1 MINMAIQLP
10 VTIETKVIKQNGKQ
24 IYYPQV
30 TGLKDHRI
38 NEKINDAI
46 YNLMKSLITEQ
57 YEDQGTDAF
66 IEMIGTYEIKTNER
80 HVLSLSLSNY
90 AYAEH
95 HAHGLTVMR
104 SLTFDTTSGK
114 IYHLKDLFKQGSDYV
129 NVLSNHVQQQIKA
142 RDIPI
147 LNDFDKISKN
157 QDFYIADK
165 CLVLYFQL
173 YEITPY
179 YIGFPMFPISV
190 YSLEDIVRESG
201 PLGRMLVN

>member
-1 MINMAIQLP
+1 S
-10 VTIETKVIKQNGKQ
+10 
-24 IYYPQV
+24 
-30 TGLKDHRI
+30 RR
-38 NEKINDAI
+38 
-46 YNLMKSLITEQ
+46 
-57 YEDQGTDAF
+57 
-66 IEMIGTYEIKTNER
+66 R
-80 HVLSLSLSNY
+80 H
-90 AYAEH
+90 
-95 HAHGLTVMR
+95 TR
-104 SLTFDTTSGK
+104 SKRDWSSDVCSADLTSGK

-129 NVLSNHVQQQIKA
+129 NVLSNHVKQQIKA